1 MMKSRFWH
9 LSAGGLCLLAL
20 MLMSGTNTRERAYQG
35 PLQASVKRGKQVY
48 LEQCLSCHQVD
59 GLGVQGMNP
68 PLVKTKFVLGDK
80 ATLVKIVL
88 NGMSGVE
95 IPGGDYHG
103 VMAAHP
109 DLTDQQIADALTYV
123 RNSWG
128 NKATAVT
135 VAQVKAIRA
144 TNKPPAQ

>member
-1 MMKSRFWH
+1 MKKNSIFF
-9 LSAGGLCLLAL
+9 LAGGLCLLASTL
-20 MLMSGTNTRERAYQG
+20 ISGTNTPVASYQG
-35 PLQASVKRGKQVY
+35 PLQASIKRGKQVY
-48 LEQCLSCHQVD
+48 LEQCLACHQVD

-80 ATLVKIVL
+80 TTLVKIVL

-95 IPGGDYHG
+95 VDGGDYHG

-109 DLTDQQIADALTYV
+109 DLNDQQIADALTYV

-135 VAQVKAIRA
+135 AAQVKAIRA
-144 TNKPPAQ
+144 TNKPPATQ

>member
-1 MMKSRFWH
+1 MKKNSIDFC
-9 LSAGGLCLLAL
+9 AGGLCLLLAFAL
-20 MLMSGTNTRERAYQG
+20 MSATDSAVIPMQG
-35 PLQASVKRGKQVY
+35 GLQASIARGKQVY
-48 LEQCLSCHQVD
+48 LQQCLSCHQVD
-59 GLGVQGMNP
+59 GLGVQGMTP

-80 ATLVKIVL
+80 TTLVKIVL

-95 IPGGDYHG
+95 IAGGDYHG
-103 VMAAHP
+103 VMAAHT

-135 VAQVKAIRA
+135 AAQVKAIRA